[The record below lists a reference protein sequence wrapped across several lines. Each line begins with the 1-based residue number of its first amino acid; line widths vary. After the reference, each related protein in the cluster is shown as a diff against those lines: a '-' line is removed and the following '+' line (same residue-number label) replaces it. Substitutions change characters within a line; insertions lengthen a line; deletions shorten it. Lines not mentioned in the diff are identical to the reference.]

1 MTKAIRD
8 HFRDFIAIGALLVAG
23 LLVTGYILSQQQQP
37 YPSWVPFLGDD
48 RFELKAELSSAQA
61 VIPGQGQTVNIAGV
75 KAGDITDVQLEN
87 GRAVVTML
95 VEAKYADVIHDNAS
109 VLLRPRTGLQD
120 MTLELDVGTQNA
132 PLVNDGDT
140 IPEAQTQANVQ
151 PDQILAT
158 LDGDTRAYLQL
169 LLQGAGEGLGGR
181 GKKLSAT
188 FRRFEP
194 LAHDLARIGG
204 ALAKRRENIKRAITE
219 FKLVSE
225 ALGSSDTRLAEFVD
239 SSDQVLGAFAH
250 QEGSIRESLQELP
263 STLRATRSA
272 LQSGD
277 KFSAVLGPASTD
289 LIPAAQALGPAL
301 KQARPFFE
309 QTTGPIRDQIRPF
322 ARAAQTPVRHLKQ
335 AAQPLATTTRG
346 LRGSFTELNTLGNAL
361 AYNPPGSA
369 EEGYLFWLAWLNHD
383 SNALF
388 FSQDA
393 MGPMIRSI
401 VMFGCGTAGLAEGVA
416 VPRPYLRT
424 LQQLTNV
431 PKSSDPRVC
440 PPLTFPPVR
449 PEH

>member
-120 MTLELDVGTQNA
+120 MTLELDVGTQNE

-204 ALAKRRENIKRAITE
+204 ALAKRR
-219 FKLVSE
+219 
-225 ALGSSDTRLAEFVD
+225 LAEFVD

-250 QEGSIRESLQELP
+250 QEGSIREALQELP

-277 KFSAVLGPASTD
+277 KLSAVLGPASTD
-289 LIPAAQALGPAL
+289 LIPAAQALRPAL

-309 QTTGPIRDQIRPF
+309 QTTGPIRDRIRPF

-393 MGPMIRSI
+393 MGPMVRSI